1 MRGLSQ
7 RNISNNFKRKAFQ
20 GCDLGGMVR
29 QQLYTTQAKVMKYL
43 RAHAVVAVNSIAGLD
58 ARVAFADVLLL
69 HNCVSA

>member
-43 RAHAVVAVNSIAGLD
+43 GADAIVSINSIAGLH
-58 ARVAFADVLLL
+58 ARIAFSDMLLL
-69 HNCVSA
+69 HNCISP